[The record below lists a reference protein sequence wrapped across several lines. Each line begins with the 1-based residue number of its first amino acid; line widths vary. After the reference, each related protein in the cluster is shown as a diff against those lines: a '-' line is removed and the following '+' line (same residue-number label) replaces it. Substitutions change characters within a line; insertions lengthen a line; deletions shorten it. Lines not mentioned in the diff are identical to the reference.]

1 MCLHPCSQP
10 TLSWSPREPWELPG
24 TGSQMGR
31 QRLPRASFGLVV
43 MSGTSRRPVHLRAS
57 FPLFRSRS
65 RGSRLWTISFFIAP
79 GRRMKLTY
87 SVDMGA
93 SLGPGGKVEGRGI
106 LTIWEPGTLGSDFK
120 KPSRLTQRC
129 THARQAHSHRTRAY
143 HRRTHILTFEQR
155 PASPL

>member
-93 SLGPGGKVEGRGI
+93 SLGPGGQGGRSGN
-106 LTIWEPGTLGSDFK
+106 THHLGARHAWIRFQETQPTHPEMHPRTTGS
-120 KPSRLTQRC
+120 LTQDTC
-129 THARQAHSHRTRAY
+129 LPQTDTHSH
-143 HRRTHILTFEQR
+143 L
-155 PASPL
+155 